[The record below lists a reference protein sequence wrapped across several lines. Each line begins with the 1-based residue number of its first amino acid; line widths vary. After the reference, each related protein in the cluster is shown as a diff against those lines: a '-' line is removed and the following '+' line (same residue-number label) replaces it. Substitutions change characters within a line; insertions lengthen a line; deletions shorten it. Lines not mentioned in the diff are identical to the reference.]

1 MPSILNVIADWW
13 PLLLFL
19 APLLISSLS
28 THSFDKEVER
38 NEKFA
43 TPEERQ
49 VFWHVVHNRQD
60 IKTIYFVTYFGFAI
74 VIALLLRIAQKLNAL
89 S

>member
-1 MPSILNVIADWW
+1 MY
-13 PLLLFL
+13 
-19 APLLISSLS
+19 
-28 THSFDKEVER
+28 SFGKEVDG

-43 TPEERQ
+43 KPEEHQ

-60 IKTIYFVTYFGFAI
+60 IKSIYFATYFGFAI
-74 VIALLLRIAQKLNAL
+74 VIALLLRIAQKLNAF